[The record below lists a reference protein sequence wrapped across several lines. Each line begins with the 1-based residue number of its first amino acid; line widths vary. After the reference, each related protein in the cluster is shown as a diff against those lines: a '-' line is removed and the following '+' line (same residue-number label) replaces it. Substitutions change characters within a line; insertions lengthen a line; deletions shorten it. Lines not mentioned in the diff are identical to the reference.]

1 MRDDGSPGAGDILA
15 GGAGRGVAL
24 EEFGPIWNSARLRL
38 GRASWGTSGL
48 EPFLTHAVPYTGT
61 SSGRLSEDAVR
72 VFLASAG
79 QRDDYRVLELGA
91 GSGVFAKLFLDHL
104 RNLAPD
110 VYHRTT
116 YVVTDASQSML
127 AAQDAHALLDP
138 HAARVERYVLDA
150 TCDIPPTG
158 DFDAVLGTYVLDSLP
173 FDLLAVK
180 DGRVWRK
187 EACTAVEGSVCDDP
201 GGLIA
206 ALRDDDP
213 AALAEWQWIAP
224 HLALQTRHTEVNRAE
239 LSFGNSLPT
248 DTGAETMP
256 FVHCYGAL
264 ACIEASLRALRPGG
278 VAIFSDYGHLAPLP
292 RYEFLEFQTYGNSVA
307 VGVNFFQLTAAFE
320 NWTGAVLYRPA
331 KDAGTL
337 HTRVVQ
343 KATTE
348 LQPLQDLIETLY
360 GADAYRAQ
368 NDPLDKARMAM
379 KSRYFESAR
388 SAYLD
393 ALRLQ
398 PENWAIMEEIASVFL
413 MATEDYDAAIDMAD
427 QGLVRNPVS
436 AGLWRARGEA
446 LLALGRLQEARIAY
460 EHLAVLAPTV
470 AGSWRC
476 LAELCVAEDD
486 LKGALEAVATALSHD
501 HDCEEQDALLDIQ
514 KTVLQAMALKHHSVL
529 TGTAN
534 QMRGLDTLPD

>member
-110 VYHRTT
+110 VYDRTT
-116 YVVTDASQSML
+116 YVVTDASQTML

-138 HAARVERYVLDA
+138 HTARVERYVLDA

-256 FVHCYGAL
+256 YVHCYGAL

-331 KDAGTL
+331 KDAGVIAAIG
-337 HTRVVQ
+337 VVGEHRQ
-343 KATTE
+343 ANGRREGDGCSNECE
-348 LQPLQDLIETLY
+348 LQRVMEVAIGEFHMCARLRDGQVRCWGANTRGQLGYGHKDRIGDSETPSHA
-360 GADAYRAQ
+360 GDIAIFA
-368 NDPLDKARMAM
+368 P
-379 KSRYFESAR
+379 SA
-388 SAYLD
+388 AKKL
-393 ALRLQ
+393 
-398 PENWAIMEEIASVFL
+398 
-413 MATEDYDAAIDMAD
+413 
-427 QGLVRNPVS
+427 
-436 AGLWRARGEA
+436 
-446 LLALGRLQEARIAY
+446 
-460 EHLAVLAPTV
+460 
-470 AGSWRC
+470 
-476 LAELCVAEDD
+476 
-486 LKGALEAVATALSHD
+486 
-501 HDCEEQDALLDIQ
+501 
-514 KTVLQAMALKHHSVL
+514 
-529 TGTAN
+529 
-534 QMRGLDTLPD
+534 